1 MSKKRDNT
9 FMVFSLEEIYVVM
22 SEFLILLKERFNIF
36 ILLISLLRYTKKLQ

>member
-36 ILLISLLRYTKKLQ
+36 ILLISLLRYTIKLQ